1 MHIKTKK
8 ILITTERHEILIVRQ
23 ISGHTIP
30 GFCPTCN
37 EKVEMINFDDAVSQS
52 GVGGREMLNRSE
64 DGEIHSVASATGHL
78 LICKRSLAAG
88 MVK

>member
-1 MHIKTKK
+1 MHAKTKK

-23 ISGHTIP
+23 ISGHKIP
-30 GFCPTCN
+30 GFCPKCN

-64 DGEIHSVASATGHL
+64 DGEIHLVESATGHL
-78 LICKRSLAAG
+78 LICKGSPKAG
-88 MVK
+88 ML